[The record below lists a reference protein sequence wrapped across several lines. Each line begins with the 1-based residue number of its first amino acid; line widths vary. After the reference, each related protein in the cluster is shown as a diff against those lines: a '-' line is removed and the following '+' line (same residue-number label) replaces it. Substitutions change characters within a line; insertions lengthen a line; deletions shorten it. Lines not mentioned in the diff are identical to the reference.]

1 MHLKINISKNQL
13 ENYYLEKKLSTDAIA
28 KIFNCNHVTVINYL
42 KRFGIPRRPR
52 LGNRQPVSTSREVL
66 HDLYWNKKL
75 SHKQIAEKLGHSRY
89 GIQRWMKIYGIKSR
103 DLSTIFTKYPK
114 SDFSNNLNEKAYLI
128 GFRLGDLNVYKVNR
142 LIQVRC
148 STTILEQADLM
159 KNLFKKYG
167 NVHIVK
173 AKRGTY
179 EITILL
185 NNSFSFL
192 LPKKDKIEGWILKKD
207 TCFLSFLAGYADAEG
222 SYYLRKPYKY
232 LDRNSRYDWG
242 VFEIQ
247 TYDKNIISTINRV
260 LKNLGIIC
268 TFSKSRSA
276 GYIDKRG
283 VRTNKDCWRVT
294 VAKKQSLWNL
304 IKILIPYH
312 KHKKKLKEM
321 NILRNNL
328 LLRNSQPYCKPINL

>member
-1 MHLKINISKNQL
+1 
-13 ENYYLEKKLSTDAIA
+13 
-28 KIFNCNHVTVINYL
+28 
-42 KRFGIPRRPR
+42 
-52 LGNRQPVSTSREVL
+52 
-66 HDLYWNKKL
+66 
-75 SHKQIAEKLGHSRY
+75 
-89 GIQRWMKIYGIKSR
+89 
-103 DLSTIFTKYPK
+103 
-114 SDFSNNLNEKAYLI
+114 
-128 GFRLGDLNVYKVNR
+128 
-142 LIQVRC
+142 
-148 STTILEQADLM
+148 M

-283 VRTNKDCWRVT
+283 VRTKGPY
-294 VAKKQSLWNL
+294 
-304 IKILIPYH
+304 IL
-312 KHKKKLKEM
+312 
-321 NILRNNL
+321 
-328 LLRNSQPYCKPINL
+328 